1 MRSRTS
7 VVFVLL
13 AASVAGM
20 WSAHAQTAPQ
30 VQRGPDSSSNTYV
43 PGIDILP
50 LTGAPFS
57 GTDKIV
63 WTRPTGGGG
72 SVTVSLEAKAVRDS
86 EGRLYR
92 ERHCFCPA
100 GLDPEKTLQEFTI
113 SDTVTKLRI
122 TCVKSTH
129 WCHVTKYQPQIS
141 VPAQPAVGPYDQGRR
156 NLTRE
161 SLGTKYID
169 NYPVVG
175 TLETMTMAAETVG
188 NDQPIALS
196 REFWYSSD
204 LKTNL
209 AVTRKDPRDG
219 TQAVTLAILS
229 RNEPDASI
237 FTVPAAYGI
246 VDDRGVVLRQPQAAQ
261 PPTLSPPPTN

>member
-1 MRSRTS
+1 MRSRIS

-13 AASVAGM
+13 AASAAGM

-30 VQRGPDSSSNTYV
+30 AQRGPDSVSNTFV

-57 GTDKIV
+57 GIDKIV
-63 WTRPTGGGG
+63 WTRPTGGGD

-86 EGRLYR
+86 QGRLYR

-100 GLDPEKTLQEFTI
+100 GIDPEKTMQEFTI
-113 SDTVTKLRI
+113 SDPVTNLRI

-129 WCHVTKYQPQIS
+129 WCHIFTFKPQLSFAVQP
-141 VPAQPAVGPYDQGRR
+141 VGPYDQGRR

-175 TLETMTMAAETVG
+175 TLETMTMAAGVVG

-196 REFWYSSD
+196 REFWYSSE

-219 TQAVTLAILS
+219 TQAVTLTVLS

-237 FTVPAAYGI
+237 FTVPAVYGI
-246 VDDRGVVLRQPQAAQ
+246 VDDRGVVLRQPLA
-261 PPTLSPPPTN
+261 SPPPPTK